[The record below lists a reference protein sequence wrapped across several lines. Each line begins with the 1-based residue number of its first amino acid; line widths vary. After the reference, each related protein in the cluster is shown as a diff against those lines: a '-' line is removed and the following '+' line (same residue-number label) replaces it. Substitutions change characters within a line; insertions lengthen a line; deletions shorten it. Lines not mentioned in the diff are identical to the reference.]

1 MSITIIIVAL
11 GIISLFDSGI
21 SLPMPVV
28 LLIFAVFFTLCT
40 VFFQHRGAEYPWSL
54 VGGAA
59 GSLGITFV
67 ISSIIG
73 GLIFITSGGLSSI
86 PFNTLLY
93 SISTCM
99 IVSMISLNL
108 VSYKLH
114 YI

>member
-1 MSITIIIVAL
+1 MSITIIIIAM
-11 GIISLFDSGI
+11 GIISLFENGI
-21 SLPMPVV
+21 SLPTSVV
-28 LLIFAVFFTLCT
+28 LLIFAILFTVCT

-59 GSLGITFV
+59 GSMILTFV

-73 GLIFITSGGLSSI
+73 GLIFITSGGLSNI
-86 PFNTLLY
+86 PINTLLY
-93 SISTCM
+93 SMSVCM

-108 VSYKLH
+108 ASYKLQ